1 MAEKIEKKTC
11 KDSSC
16 QCHSETP
23 ATATPVPGDQDLRK
37 DRIRLSG
44 LDCADCA
51 EKLGTALKSIP
62 GVEQVDLNFAT
73 GVLTVE
79 HRDAMKGILKAI
91 DVAGYRATVEGV
103 RVDEFEIAGLDC
115 ADCADKLAKYVA
127 GMPGVTSAKM
137 NFAAAILTV
146 QHTDGPEKIGKAIA
160 GNGYTYRLL
169 NNGRKEES
177 FLRKNRRTISAVV
190 AGIGLAAGMAASFF
204 GLPWYLPVIAFAF
217 AIATGGFYIFRSALY
232 SARTLTPDMNLLM
245 TVAVI
250 GAILL
255 NLWEEGAAVIF
266 LFSVGYALQSYTL
279 DRTRNAI
286 KSLISLTPGEATV
299 LRDGQEIR
307 VPARDI
313 GRGEVIVIKPGARI
327 AMDGVVTAGT
337 STVNQAPIT
346 GEPLPEAK
354 MRGSE
359 VYAGTLNERGTLE
372 VKVTSSFE
380 DNTITKI
387 VHMVEEA
394 QGRKAPA
401 QEFVDRF
408 ARYYTPVVLAIATAI
423 AIIPPLAGQPFDQ
436 WFYRALVLLVIACP
450 CALVISTPVSIVA
463 AIGNASR
470 HGLLIKGG
478 TYLEE
483 CSRIKAIA
491 FDKTGTLT
499 EGRPEVAEVVTFG
512 VTKEEAIRTAAAIEQ
527 RSEHPLASA
536 IMRANGSGGLHSLQ
550 RVESFES
557 MPGLGVSAEVNGTR
571 FDIGGSRMFETLSS
585 AVQAE
590 VARLEGEGMTT
601 VLLSGPQ
608 GVLAIFG
615 IMDRVRGNS
624 AAAVKGLH
632 DADIPHLVMLTG
644 DSESTAKTIAGK
656 TGVDEYYA
664 GLLPQDKVSRITEL
678 KRKYGHVAM
687 VGDGVNDAP
696 ALAEANI
703 GIAMG
708 ATGSDTAIETA
719 DIALMSNDL
728 TRLEYLVRLGRRTMG
743 IIWQNVTFSLVIKL
757 AFIGLTLIGLSNLW
771 LAMFADTG
779 AAIIVI
785 LNGMRL
791 LR

>member
-1 MAEKIEKKTC
+1 M
-11 KDSSC
+11 
-16 QCHSETP
+16 
-23 ATATPVPGDQDLRK
+23 
-37 DRIRLSG
+37 
-44 LDCADCA
+44 DCADCA
-51 EKLGTALKSIP
+51 EKLAASLKTIP

-79 HRDAMKGILKAI
+79 HRGEMKKILKAI
-91 DVAGYRATVEGV
+91 DAAGYRASLEGV
-103 RVDEFEIAGLDC
+103 RTDEFEIEGLDC
-115 ADCADKLAKYVA
+115 YDCAEKLEKYVA
-127 GMPGVTSAKM
+127 GMPGVSLARM

-146 QHTDGPEKIGKAIA
+146 EHAGDAGKIGKAIA
-160 GNGYTYRLL
+160 GMGYTYKLL
-169 NNGRKEES
+169 SNGQKEEP
-177 FLRKNRRTISAVV
+177 FIRKHRRTLSALV
-190 AGIGLAAGMAASFF
+190 AGVGLAAGMAASFLGF
-204 GLPWYLPVIAFAF
+204 PWYVPIAAFAF

-232 SARTLTPDMNLLM
+232 SAKALTPDMNLLM
-245 TVAVI
+245 TIAVA
-250 GAILL
+250 GAIMISQ
-255 NLWEEGAAVIF
+255 WEEAAAVIF

-279 DRTRNAI
+279 DRTRNSI
-286 KSLISLTPGEATV
+286 KSLISLTPGEASV
-299 LRDGQEIR
+299 VRDHTEVR

-313 GRGEVIVIKPGARI
+313 RPGEIMVIRPGERI
-327 AMDGVVTAGT
+327 ALDGVVTSGT

-346 GEPLPEAK
+346 GESLPEAK
-354 MRGSE
+354 MRGSP
-359 VYAGTLNERGTLE
+359 VYAGTLNEHGTLE
-372 VKVTSSFE
+372 VRVTSTYE
-380 DNTITKI
+380 DNTLSRI

-408 ARYYTPVVLAIATAI
+408 ARYYTPIVLIIASGI
-423 AIIPPLAGQPFDQ
+423 AVLPALFSQPFDV

-470 HGLLIKGG
+470 HGVLIKGG

-499 EGRPEVAEVVTFG
+499 EGRPEVARVATFG
-512 VTKEEAIRTAAAIEQ
+512 CTNEEAVRIAAAVEQ

-536 IMRANGSGGLHSLQ
+536 IIRANGSGGMLSLQ
-550 RVESFES
+550 RVEAFKAT
-557 MPGLGVSAEVNGTR
+557 PGMGVSALVNGVR
-571 FDIGGSRMFETLSS
+571 YEIGGPRMFGTLP
-585 AVQAE
+585 APVQAE
-590 VARLEGEGMTT
+590 VAHFEGEGMTT

-608 GVLAIFG
+608 GVLAVFG

-624 AAAVKGLH
+624 GAAITGLH
-632 DADIPHLVMLTG
+632 DTGIPHLAMLTG
-644 DSESTAKTIAGK
+644 DSESTARVIAGK
-656 TGVDEYYA
+656 TGVDEYYS
-664 GLLPQDKVSRITEL
+664 GLLPQDKVARITEL

-728 TRLEYLVRLGRRTMG
+728 TRLEYLIRLGRRTMG

-757 AFIGLTLIGLSNLW
+757 AFIALTLIGLSNLW
-771 LAMFADTG
+771 MAMFADTG

>member
-1 MAEKIEKKTC
+1 MTEKKTC
-11 KDSSC
+11 TDGNC
-16 QCHSETP
+16 QCHLEE
-23 ATATPVPGDQDLRK
+23 PGSADQTQTEPGLRK
-37 DRIRLSG
+37 DRIRVTG

-51 EKLGTALKSIP
+51 EKLEAAIKSIS

-79 HRDAMKGILKAI
+79 YRGSVKNILKAI
-91 DVAGYRATVEGV
+91 DHAGYRGILEGA

-127 GMPGVTSAKM
+127 GMPGVSSAKM

-146 QHTDGPEKIGKAIA
+146 QHTGGPEKIGKAIA
-160 GNGYTYRLL
+160 GNGYTYKQL
-169 NNGRKEES
+169 NNGEKEES
-177 FLRKNRRTISAVV
+177 FLKKNRRTISAAV
-190 AGIGLAAGMAASFF
+190 AGAGLAVGMAASFL
-204 GLPWYLPVIAFAF
+204 GLPWYVPLIAFAF
-217 AIATGGFYIFRSALY
+217 AIAAGGYYIFRSAVY

-250 GAILL
+250 GAILI
-255 NLWEEGAAVIF
+255 NQWEEAAAVIF

-279 DRTRNAI
+279 DRTRNSI

-299 LRDGQEIR
+299 LKDGKEVRMPAREIR
-307 VPARDI
+307 Q
-313 GRGEVIVIKPGARI
+313 GEILVIKPGERI

-346 GEPLPEAK
+346 GESLPEAK

-359 VYAGTLNERGTLE
+359 VYAGTLNEHGTLE

-380 DNTITKI
+380 DNTLTKI

-394 QGRKAPA
+394 QGRKAPT

-408 ARYYTPVVLAIATAI
+408 ARYYTPLVLAIAAGI
-423 AIIPPLAGQPFDQ
+423 AIVPPLAGQPFGP

-470 HGLLIKGG
+470 HGVLIKGG
-478 TYLEE
+478 THLEE

-512 VTKEEAIRTAAAIEQ
+512 CTKEEAICTAAAIEQ

-536 IMRANGSGGLHSLQ
+536 IIRANGSGGLSSLQ
-550 RVESFES
+550 RVEGFKAT
-557 MPGLGVSAEVNGTR
+557 PGMGVCAQVNGVGYE
-571 FDIGGSRMFETLSS
+571 IGNSRMFGPLSP
-585 AVQAE
+585 AVQAT
-590 VARLEGEGMTT
+590 VDRLEGEGMTT
-601 VLLSGPQ
+601 VLLRGPQ
-608 GVLAIFG
+608 GVQASFG
-615 IMDRVRGNS
+615 IMDRVRSNS
-624 AAAVKGLH
+624 EEAVRGLRK
-632 DADIPHLVMLTG
+632 ADVPHIVMLTG
-644 DSESTAKTIAGK
+644 DSESTAKAIARK
-656 TGVDEYYA
+656 SGVDEYYA
-664 GLLPQDKVSRITEL
+664 SLLPADKVRKIAEL

-687 VGDGVNDAP
+687 VGDGINDAP

-743 IIWQNVTFSLVIKL
+743 IIWQNVTFSLAIKA
-757 AFIGLTLIGLSNLW
+757 AFIALTLIGLSNLW

-779 AAIIVI
+779 AAILVI

>member
-1 MAEKIEKKTC
+1 MTEKKIC
-11 KDSSC
+11 ADSNC
-16 QCHSETP
+16 QCNPGAPGP
-23 ATATPVPGDQDLRK
+23 ATQTQTETGLRK
-37 DRIRLSG
+37 DRIRIAG

-51 EKLGTALKSIP
+51 EKLAAAVKSVS
-62 GVEQVDLNFAT
+62 GVVQVDLNFAT

-79 HRDAMKGILKAI
+79 HRGAVKNILKAI
-91 DVAGYRATVEGV
+91 DVAGYRGTLEGV

-127 GMPGVTSAKM
+127 GMPGVSSAKM

-146 QHTDGPEKIGKAIA
+146 QHTGSPEKIGKAIA
-160 GNGYTYRLL
+160 GNGYTYKLL
-169 NNGRKEES
+169 NNGEKEES
-177 FLRKNRRTISAVV
+177 FLKKNRRTISAAI
-190 AGIGLAAGMAASFF
+190 AGACLAVGMAASFL
-204 GLPWYLPVIAFAF
+204 GLPWYVPLIAFAF
-217 AIATGGFYIFRSALY
+217 AIAAGGFYIFRSALY
-232 SARTLTPDMNLLM
+232 SARTFTPDMNLLM

-250 GAILL
+250 GAILI
-255 NLWEEGAAVIF
+255 NQWEEAAAVIF

-279 DRTRNAI
+279 DRTRNSI

-299 LRDGQEIR
+299 LRDGKEIR
-307 VPARDI
+307 MPAREI
-313 GRGEVIVIKPGARI
+313 GPGEIIVIKPGERI

-346 GEPLPEAK
+346 GESLPEAK

-359 VYAGTLNERGTLE
+359 IYAGTLNERGTLE

-380 DNTITKI
+380 DNTLTKI

-408 ARYYTPVVLAIATAI
+408 ARYYTPIVLAIAAGI
-423 AIIPPLAGQPFDQ
+423 AVLPPLFGQPFDP

-470 HGLLIKGG
+470 HGVLIKGG

-512 VTKEEAIRTAAAIEQ
+512 CTKEEAICKAAAIEQ

-536 IMRANGSGGLHSLQ
+536 IIRANGGGGLLSLQ
-550 RVESFES
+550 RVEGFKAT
-557 MPGLGVSAEVNGTR
+557 PGMGVCAQVNGAGYE
-571 FDIGGSRMFETLSS
+571 IGNSRMFGTLPA
-585 AVQAE
+585 AVQAA
-590 VARLEGEGMTT
+590 VDRLEGEGMTT

-608 GVLAIFG
+608 GVEAAFG

-624 AAAVKGLH
+624 EAAVRGLRK
-632 DADIPHLVMLTG
+632 ADVPHIVMLTG
-644 DSESTAKTIAGK
+644 DSASTAKAIARK
-656 TGVDEYYA
+656 SGVDEYYA
-664 GLLPQDKVSRITEL
+664 SLLPQDKVRKIAEL
-678 KRKYGHVAM
+678 KQKYGHVAM
-687 VGDGVNDAP
+687 VGDGINDAP

-743 IIWQNVTFSLVIKL
+743 IIWQNVTFSLVIKF
-757 AFIGLTLIGLSNLW
+757 AFIALTLIGLSNLW

>member
-1 MAEKIEKKTC
+1 M
-11 KDSSC
+11 
-16 QCHSETP
+16 
-23 ATATPVPGDQDLRK
+23 PGDQDLRK

-51 EKLGTALKSIP
+51 SKLETALKSVP

-73 GVLTVE
+73 GMLTVE
-79 HRDAMKGILKAI
+79 HRGAMKKILKAVE
-91 DVAGYRATVEGV
+91 VAGYRATVEGV
-103 RVDEFEIAGLDC
+103 RTDEFEIAGLDC

-127 GMPGVTSAKM
+127 GMPGVASAKM

-160 GNGYTYRLL
+160 GNGYTYKLL
-169 NNGRKEES
+169 NNGGKEES
-177 FLRKNRRTISAVV
+177 FLRKNQRTISAAV
-190 AGIGLAAGMAASFF
+190 AGVGLAAGMAASFF
-204 GLPWYLPVIAFAF
+204 GLPWYVPVIAFAF

-245 TVAVI
+245 TVAVA
-250 GAILL
+250 GAILI
-255 NLWEEGAAVIF
+255 NQWEEAAAVIF

-279 DRTRNAI
+279 DRTRNSI
-286 KSLISLTPGEATV
+286 KSLISLTPGEANV
-299 LRDGQEIR
+299 IRDGKEVR

-313 GRGEVIVIKPGARI
+313 GKGEVIVIRPGERI
-327 AMDGVVTAGT
+327 AMDGLVIAGT

-346 GEPLPEAK
+346 GESLPEAK

-380 DNTITKI
+380 DNTLTKI

-408 ARYYTPVVLAIATAI
+408 ARYYTPIVLAIAAAI
-423 AIIPPLAGQPFDQ
+423 AVIPPLAGQPFDP

-470 HGLLIKGG
+470 HGVLVKGG

-512 VTKEEAIRTAAAIEQ
+512 VTKEEAICKAAAIEQ

-536 IMRANGSGGLHSLQ
+536 IIRANGGGGMLSLQ
-550 RVESFES
+550 RVEEFKAT
-557 MPGLGVSAEVNGTR
+557 PGMGVCAQVNGTGYE
-571 FDIGGSRMFETLSS
+571 IGNSRMFGTLP
-585 AVQAE
+585 APVQAE
-590 VARLEGEGMTT
+590 VARLEGRRHDDRAARRAAGRAGG
-601 VLLSGPQ
+601 LRHHGPRARQ
-608 GVLAIFG
+608 Q
-615 IMDRVRGNS
+615 RGGGQRPARRRHPPS
-624 AAAVKGLH
+624 R
-632 DADIPHLVMLTG
+632 DADRRQREHGEDHRGQNRRRRILCRPAPPGQGEPHH
-644 DSESTAKTIAGK
+644 
-656 TGVDEYYA
+656 
-664 GLLPQDKVSRITEL
+664 R
-678 KRKYGHVAM
+678 
-687 VGDGVNDAP
+687 
-696 ALAEANI
+696 AEAEI
-703 GIAMG
+703 RPRGHG
-708 ATGSDTAIETA
+708 G
-719 DIALMSNDL
+719 
-728 TRLEYLVRLGRRTMG
+728 
-743 IIWQNVTFSLVIKL
+743 
-757 AFIGLTLIGLSNLW
+757 
-771 LAMFADTG
+771 
-779 AAIIVI
+779 
-785 LNGMRL
+785 
-791 LR
+791 

>member
-1 MAEKIEKKTC
+1 MTEKKTC
-11 KDSSC
+11 TDDNCK
-16 QCHSETP
+16 CHLDASGS
-23 ATATPVPGDQDLRK
+23 ADLTQTEPCLRN
-37 DRIRLSG
+37 DRIRVAG
-44 LDCADCA
+44 LDCADCG
-51 EKLGTALKSIP
+51 EKLAAAIKSVP

-79 HRDAMKGILKAI
+79 HRGAVKNILKVI
-91 DVAGYRATVEGV
+91 DVAGYRGTIDGT

-127 GMPGVTSAKM
+127 GMPGVSSAKM

-146 QHTDGPEKIGKAIA
+146 QHTGGPEKIGKAIA
-160 GNGYTYRLL
+160 GNGYTYKLL
-169 NNGRKEES
+169 NNGAKEES
-177 FLRKNRRTISAVV
+177 FLKKNRRTISAVV
-190 AGIGLAAGMAASFF
+190 AGVGLAVGMAASFL
-204 GLPWYLPVIAFAF
+204 GLPWYVPLAAFAF
-217 AIATGGFYIFRSALY
+217 GIVTGGFYIFRSAVY

-250 GAILL
+250 GAILI
-255 NLWEEGAAVIF
+255 NQWEEAAAVIF

-279 DRTRNAI
+279 DRTRNSI

-299 LRDGQEIR
+299 LRDGKEFR
-307 VPARDI
+307 MPAREI
-313 GRGEVIVIKPGARI
+313 GPGEIIIIKPGERI

-346 GEPLPEAK
+346 GESLPEAK
-354 MRGSE
+354 MRDSE

-380 DNTITKI
+380 DNTLTKI

-408 ARYYTPVVLAIATAI
+408 ARYYTPIVLLIALGIAVVPA
-423 AIIPPLAGQPFDQ
+423 LAGLSFDT

-470 HGLLIKGG
+470 HGVLVKGG

-499 EGRPEVAEVVTFG
+499 EGRPEVVEIVTFG
-512 VTKEEAIRTAAAIEQ
+512 GTKEEAIRVAAAIEQ

-536 IMRANGSGGLHSLQ
+536 IIRANGHGGMLSLQ
-550 RVESFES
+550 RVESFEA
-557 MPGLGVSAEVNGTR
+557 MPGLGVSAQVNGTR
-571 FDIGGSRMFETLSS
+571 YDLGGTRMFALLPA
-585 AVQAE
+585 AVQAA
-590 VARLEGEGMTT
+590 VDRLEGEGMTT

-608 GVLAIFG
+608 GVQAVFG

-624 AAAVKGLH
+624 EAAVIGLRK
-632 DADIPHLVMLTG
+632 ADVPHIVMLTG
-644 DSESTAKTIAGK
+644 DSANTAKAIAQK
-656 TGVDEYYA
+656 SGVEEYYA
-664 GLLPQDKVSRITEL
+664 GLLPQDKVSKITEL

-743 IIWQNVTFSLVIKL
+743 IIWQNVTFSLVIKF
-757 AFIGLTLIGLSNLW
+757 AFIALTLIGITNLW

>member
-1 MAEKIEKKTC
+1 M
-11 KDSSC
+11 
-16 QCHSETP
+16 
-23 ATATPVPGDQDLRK
+23 
-37 DRIRLSG
+37 
-44 LDCADCA
+44 DCTDCA
-51 EKLGTALKSIP
+51 EKLAAALKAIP
-62 GVEQVDLNFAT
+62 EVERADLNFAT
-73 GVLTVE
+73 GVLTIE
-79 HRDAMKGILKAI
+79 HRGGMKKILTAI
-91 DVAGYRATVEGV
+91 DVAGYRAAVEGA
-103 RVDEFEIAGLDC
+103 RTDEFEISGLDC
-115 ADCADKLAKYVA
+115 YDCAVKLEKYVS
-127 GMPGVTSAKM
+127 GMPGVSSART
-137 NFAAAILTV
+137 NFAAAILTAD
-146 QHTDGPEKIGKAIA
+146 HTSDPEKIGKAIT
-160 GNGYTYRLL
+160 GSGYSYKLVS
-169 NNGRKEES
+169 NGRKEES
-177 FLRKNRRTISAVV
+177 FFARHRRTVSALV
-190 AGIGLAAGMAASFF
+190 AGVGLAAGMAAGFLS
-204 GLPWYLPVIAFAF
+204 LPWYVPVAAFAF
-217 AIATGGFYIFRSALY
+217 AIVAGGFYIFRSALY
-232 SARTLTPDMNLLM
+232 SAKALTPDTNLLM
-245 TVAVI
+245 TVAVAGAVLI
-250 GAILL
+250 GQ
-255 NLWEEGAAVIF
+255 WEEAAAVIF

-279 DRTRNAI
+279 DRTRNSI
-286 KSLISLTPGEATV
+286 KSLIGLTPSEATV
-299 LRDGQEIR
+299 LRDGIQVK
-307 VPARDI
+307 VPAKDVRP
-313 GRGEVIVIKPGARI
+313 GETTVIKPGERI
-327 AMDGVVTAGT
+327 ARDGVVTAGT

-346 GEPLPEAK
+346 GESLPEAK

-372 VKVTSSFE
+372 VKVTAPFE
-380 DNTITKI
+380 DNTLTKI
-387 VHMVEEA
+387 VHMVEES

-408 ARYYTPVVLAIATAI
+408 ARYYTPIVLVIAAAIAVV
-423 AIIPPLAGQPFDQ
+423 PPLAGQPFNP

-470 HGLLIKGG
+470 HGVLVKGG
-478 TYLEE
+478 TYLEQ

-512 VTKEEAIRTAAAIEQ
+512 ITKQDAICKAAAIEQ

-536 IMRANGSGGLHSLQ
+536 IIRANGRGGLLSPQ
-550 RVESFES
+550 PVEDFKAT
-557 MPGLGVSAEVNGTR
+557 PGMGVCAQVNGTGYE
-571 FDIGGSRMFETLSS
+571 IGNSRMFGTLP
-585 AVQAE
+585 ALVQAE

-601 VLLSGPQ
+601 VLLGGSE
-608 GVLAIFG
+608 GVLAVFG

-632 DADIPHLVMLTG
+632 GAGISHLVMLTG
-644 DSESTAKTIAGK
+644 DSESTAKIIAGK

-664 GLLPQDKVSRITEL
+664 GLLPQDKVGRITEL
-678 KRKYGHVAM
+678 KGKYGPVAM

-728 TRLEYLVRLGRRTMG
+728 TRLEYLIRLGRRTMG

-757 AFIGLTLIGLSNLW
+757 AFIALTLIGITNLW